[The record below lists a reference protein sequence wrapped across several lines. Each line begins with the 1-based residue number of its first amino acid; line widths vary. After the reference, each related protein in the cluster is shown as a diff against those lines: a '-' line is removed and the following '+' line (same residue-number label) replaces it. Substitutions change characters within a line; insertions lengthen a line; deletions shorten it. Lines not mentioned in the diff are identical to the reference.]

1 MTDKDEF
8 SMEER
13 LSQLQARLKQAR
25 GDNLAALE
33 EETREPRL
41 QPSARKRIRR
51 EKRRATLE
59 DSDGDS
65 GGEEVDPIVR
75 GLNAR
80 AAKLSS
86 GRAVDDDN
94 GGSGGDVERNDGIPA
109 VYGGTSA
116 DVTPAQKLLLAADL
130 AKTEAK
136 RKTFHRRRGFVEDR
150 ADISFINDGNLRYNR
165 SLKRAYDGFEQV
177 RKTKESLERGT
188 ALP

>member
-1 MTDKDEF
+1 MADKDGL
-8 SMEER
+8 SVEER
-13 LSQLQARLKQAR
+13 LAQVQARLKQAR

-41 QPSARKRIRR
+41 PPSARKRRRR
-51 EKRRATLE
+51 EKNPRATLD

-80 AAKLSS
+80 AAKLST
-86 GRAVDDDN
+86 
-94 GGSGGDVERNDGIPA
+94 ERNDDDEISGTANNDGLPA

-116 DVTPAQKLLLAADL
+116 DATPAQRRLLAADM
-130 AKTEAK
+130 AKTESK
-136 RKTFHRRRGFVEDR
+136 RKSYHRRRAFVEDR

-177 RKTKESLERGT
+177 RKIKDSLERGT
-188 ALP
+188 ALD

>member
-1 MTDKDEF
+1 
-8 SMEER
+8 MEER
-13 LSQLQARLKQAR
+13 LAQVRARLKQAR
-25 GDNLAALE
+25 GDNLVALE
-33 EETREPRL
+33 EETREPRPP
-41 QPSARKRIRR
+41 PSARKRRRR
-51 EKRRATLE
+51 EKGRIPTLE
-59 DSDGDS
+59 DSDGES

-80 AAKLSS
+80 AAKLTSQ
-86 GRAVDDDN
+86 RDDDDGGEN
-94 GGSGGDVERNDGIPA
+94 GNNGIPA

-116 DVTPAQKLLLAADL
+116 DVTPAQRQLLAADL

-136 RKTFHRRRGFVEDR
+136 RKSFHRRRAFVEDR

-177 RKTKESLERGT
+177 RKIKDSLERGT